1 MSSKTSIDECD
12 IKQRLKPLSAQL
24 FYHSLGSENN
34 REIKQYSIRRQL
46 SLIVTD
52 VRTNMLKLNDTNL
65 LMNMTT
71 VSSFF
76 LMIQ

>member
-1 MSSKTSIDECD
+1 VIRATFC
-12 IKQRLKPLSAQL
+12 LT

-34 REIKQYSIRRQL
+34 REIKLYSIRRQL

-52 VRTNMLKLNDTNL
+52 VRTNMLKLNNTNL

-71 VSSFF
+71 VYSFF
-76 LMIQ
+76 